1 MCTKICDCN
10 NCFKNKTCTSCVLQ
24 SEVISKKEIDCQ
36 RDGIQGCPYKVKF
49 PHKNKENRYF
59 YQAGT
64 KYSGDTNGNVGRA
77 PASETG
83 RGGPVHEFDEQDY
96 PGRIG
101 GTAVAG
107 GVCG

>member
-49 PHKNKENRYF
+49 PHKNKEN
-59 YQAGT
+59 
-64 KYSGDTNGNVGRA
+64 
-77 PASETG
+77 
-83 RGGPVHEFDEQDY
+83 
-96 PGRIG
+96 
-101 GTAVAG
+101 
-107 GVCG
+107 